1 MLHHPLHQHPRI
13 NDLQLSPFKLE
24 NNVPHSDYMYFIV
37 HTSEFIYSKK
47 PKHKEFSPAR
57 MKRIENILFA
67 ELRPNGSF
75 KYLMNLL
82 DDVGSFHLVMVQ
94 KVGTLEEV
102 NKSLQDFLP
111 LNEKAAKRVD
121 KIMFSIP
128 ETWTYFRFVC
138 FSKLFFKNNNLDCSS
153 WLLCHCL
160 GIIDV
165 HELTGSI
172 AQTKQN
178 AQSVGTSQVKC
189 GKRMRNFDSNVR
201 KKLEEIKKKK
211 SHVAYLMHRV
221 SMSRGR
227 QGDVIGVI
235 DGGSDN
241 NMNGIP
247 CQINSFSIRFLV
259 DQACNTTTQHYESM
273 PYSLDQVAIGLVRA
287 KNKGRGGRCK
297 IPLDDIAWNT
307 GSLQNGLPLLEM
319 NL

>member
-1 MLHHPLHQHPRI
+1 
-13 NDLQLSPFKLE
+13 
-24 NNVPHSDYMYFIV
+24 
-37 HTSEFIYSKK
+37 
-47 PKHKEFSPAR
+47 

-82 DDVGSFHLVMVQ
+82 DDVGSFH
-94 KVGTLEEV
+94 
-102 NKSLQDFLP
+102 
-111 LNEKAAKRVD
+111 
-121 KIMFSIP
+121 
-128 ETWTYFRFVC
+128 FRFVS
-138 FSKLFFKNNNLDCSS
+138 FSKLFFKNNDLDCSS

-241 NMNGIP
+241 NRNGIP

-319 NL
+319 NFCFIRVSKSFFKNYGQICSTPVVAVSPVWL